1 VCLCGQ
7 RGCWQVFASSSAAL
21 RFYKEM
27 APASSP
33 VSIQGL
39 MQLAEE
45 EDEDAVSAVVKQAT
59 FIGRGLRLITAA
71 LAPELILI
79 AGDLAGSWH
88 RFGPIVEGELCKT
101 MLAGAPP
108 TLTLTTDVELSRLRG
123 AAVTALQRHSG
134 YYSSR
139 QMSRRAADSTLQR
152 V

>member
-1 VCLCGQ
+1 
-7 RGCWQVFASSSAAL
+7 
-21 RFYKEM
+21 
-27 APASSP
+27 
-33 VSIQGL
+33 

-45 EDEDAVSAVVKQAT
+45 EDEDAVNAVVKQAT
-59 FIGRGLRLITAA
+59 YIGRGLRLVTAA

-88 RFGPIVEGELCKT
+88 RFGPIVEEELCRT

-123 AAVTALQRHSG
+123 AAVTALHRHSG

-139 QMSRRAADSTLQR
+139 QLSRRAAEPALPR
-152 V
+152 L

>member
-1 VCLCGQ
+1 
-7 RGCWQVFASSSAAL
+7 
-21 RFYKEM
+21 M

-45 EDEDAVSAVVKQAT
+45 EDEHAVNAVAKQAAY
-59 FIGRGLRLITAA
+59 IGRGLRLITAA

-88 RFGPIVEGELCKT
+88 RFGPIVEGELTKT

-123 AAVTALQRHSG
+123 AAVTALHRHSR

-139 QMSRRAADSTLQR
+139 QSSRRPAEQAAPRL
-152 V
+152 